1 MDTPTAATPDRQRT
15 RRIAALAL
23 GITAVAGVAL
33 GGTAVAASPAALAAW
48 SQPLVPGTPCSI
60 TASACVDL
68 DTQRSWLITD
78 GKVVRGPVPIASGGQ
93 GRETPVGHSLRVYR
107 KEATHVS
114 QEFLGADGRPAQMP
128 WSVFFEDGGIAFHG
142 GDPERASAGCIHLD
156 DADARAYFEHLQ
168 IGDQVQVVSAAAEAA
183 ARSSAR

>member
-1 MDTPTAATPDRQRT
+1 MDTPTPADRQRT
-15 RRIAALAL
+15 RRVAALAL
-23 GITAVAGVAL
+23 GITTVAGVAL
-33 GGTAVAASPAALAAW
+33 GGTALAASPAALAAW

-68 DTQRSWLITD
+68 DTQQSWLITD
-78 GKVVRGPVPIASGGQ
+78 GEVVRGPVPIASGGQ

-107 KEATHVS
+107 KEASHVS
-114 QEFLGADGRPAQMP
+114 GEFLGADDRPAQMP

-168 IGDQVQVVSAAAEAA
+168 IGDQVQVVSAAEEAA
-183 ARSSAR
+183 ARDAMR